1 MVLNMQNLYAQHC
14 FQRSPKQIQL
24 GSLAMF
30 MAHTMPREP
39 PSPEDTLIPILAH
52 NRMLPIT
59 VKALK

>member
-1 MVLNMQNLYAQHC
+1 MHNIASSSLLNKL
-14 FQRSPKQIQL
+14 
-24 GSLAMF
+24 LAMF
-30 MAHTMPREP
+30 MAHSMPPEP